1 MKSMLSNLLAKI
13 ENNKAKICVIG
24 LGQVGLPTALTFCQ
38 SGFDVTGHDINK
50 DLLSSLNQSKAPFE
64 EKGLEELLKSC
75 IASQR
80 FHTSSS
86 TEESIRNADVIIVCV
101 ATPLTNGIMP
111 DLSYLEKACQS
122 ISELSLDDKLVIIES
137 SIPPGTFKGL
147 VMSILERKSKLGQ
160 DFWAAF
166 VPERLAPGIALSEIK
181 TTPRVIGY
189 ADEESSKLATSLY
202 RKMVTSQVVSTPVE
216 VAEISKLVEN
226 AFRDVNVAFANEV
239 GLICENYGIDVAELI
254 KVCNSHPRVK
264 LLQPGPGVGGPCLPK
279 DPYLLLNPQG
289 KKKIESKIIIDSR
302 VINDN
307 MPYHVVDLVID
318 SIKGCGKKISESTVL
333 VLGVSYKANVSDTRF
348 SPSKDIVDQLI
359 KNGCNVIVFDPKSK
373 ETFGGKITE
382 NIWESISQSDVLV
395 IVTDHDEFKSL
406 DLSKIRHT
414 MRTPIIIDT
423 RRIFSRTLAEKL
435 GIKYISVGYR
445 ALKNNAGT
453 SNLI

>member
-1 MKSMLSNLLAKI
+1 MKSMPNNLLSKI
-13 ENNKAKICVIG
+13 ENYEAKICVIG

-75 IASQR
+75 IASKR
-80 FHTSSS
+80 FHTNSNA
-86 TEESIRNADVIIVCV
+86 EDSIRNADVIIVCV
-101 ATPLTNGIMP
+101 ATPLTSGIMP

-122 ISELSLDDKLVIIES
+122 ISEISLDNKLVIIES

-147 VMSILERKSKLGQ
+147 VLPILEKKSKLGK

-189 ADEESSKLATSLY
+189 ADEESSKIATSLY

-226 AFRDVNVAFANEV
+226 ASRDVNVAFANEV
-239 GLICENYGIDVAELI
+239 GLICENYGIDVVELI

-279 DPYLLLNPQG
+279 DPYLLLNPPG
-289 KKKIESKIIIDSR
+289 KKED
-302 VINDN
+302 
-307 MPYHVVDLVID
+307 
-318 SIKGCGKKISESTVL
+318 
-333 VLGVSYKANVSDTRF
+333 
-348 SPSKDIVDQLI
+348 
-359 KNGCNVIVFDPKSK
+359 
-373 ETFGGKITE
+373 
-382 NIWESISQSDVLV
+382 
-395 IVTDHDEFKSL
+395 
-406 DLSKIRHT
+406 
-414 MRTPIIIDT
+414 
-423 RRIFSRTLAEKL
+423 
-435 GIKYISVGYR
+435 
-445 ALKNNAGT
+445 
-453 SNLI
+453 

>member
-1 MKSMLSNLLAKI
+1 MKSMPSNLLSKI
-13 ENNKAKICVIG
+13 ENYEAKICVIG

-50 DLLSSLNQSKAPFE
+50 DLLSSLNQSKTPFE

-75 IASQR
+75 IASNR
-80 FHTSSS
+80 FHTNSSVG
-86 TEESIRNADVIIVCV
+86 ESIRNADVIIVCV
-101 ATPLTNGIMP
+101 ATPLTSGIMP
-111 DLSYLEKACQS
+111 DLSYLEKACKS
-122 ISELSLDDKLVIIES
+122 ISEISLENKLVIIES
-137 SIPPGTFKGL
+137 SIPPGTFKGMVL
-147 VMSILERKSKLGQ
+147 PILGKRAKLGK

-189 ADEESSKLATSLY
+189 ADEESSKLAASLY
-202 RKMVTSQVVSTPVE
+202 KKMVTSQVVSTPVD

-279 DPYLLLNPQG
+279 DPYLLLNPPG

-302 VINDN
+302 NINDK
-307 MPYHVVDLVID
+307 MPHHVVDLVINALTD
-318 SIKGCGKKISESTVL
+318 HGKKISESTVL

-348 SPSKDIVDQLI
+348 SPSKDIVSNLG

-373 ETFGGKITE
+373 ETFGGKRTE
-382 NIWESISQSDVLV
+382 NIWESMSQSDVLV
-395 IVTDHDEFKSL
+395 IVTDHDEFKNL
-406 DLSKIRHT
+406 DLSKIKQT

-423 RRIFSRTLAEKL
+423 RRIFSRALVEGL
-435 GIKYISVGYR
+435 GIKYLSVGYTKT
-445 ALKNNAGT
+445 LKDK
-453 SNLI
+453 